1 MSTKL
6 SQMRKQLVE
15 EQKHHSILHMLEDA
29 VLQLEQSGES
39 EQEIHIMVAMIMRG
53 FIVDGQLTPEYIQLA
68 KQAMDYRGQVE
79 QAEAQRF
86 GSSVTGS
93 IGS

>member
-6 SQMRKQLVE
+6 SQMRRQLIE
-15 EQKHHSILHMLEDA
+15 EQKHHSVLHMLEDA
-29 VLQLEQSGES
+29 VLQLEQAGES
-39 EQEIHIMVAMIMRG
+39 EQEIHSMVAMILRG

-68 KQAMDYRGQVE
+68 NQAMEYREQVA

-93 IGS
+93 IKS

>member
-6 SQMRKQLVE
+6 SQMRKQLIE
-15 EQKHHSILHMLEDA
+15 EQKHHSVLHMLEDA
-29 VLQLEQSGES
+29 VLQLEQAGES
-39 EQEIHIMVAMIMRG
+39 EQEIHSMVAMILRG
-53 FIVDGQLTPEYIQLA
+53 FIVAGQLTPEYIQLA
-68 KQAMDYRGQVE
+68 NQAIEYREQVE

-86 GSSVTGS
+86 GSSITGS